1 MCGISGLWFQ
11 SLIQEEILLEYGSL
25 MSQALYKR
33 GPDSDGIWLQN
44 NSSILFSHRRLAI
57 NDLTTNGSQ
66 PMISSNSNLVIIFNG
81 EIYNHNEIKK
91 ELPDQVW
98 RGNSDTEVLI
108 SAIQRWGL
116 KKSLNKCHGMF
127 AIAVWDKEKKILTI
141 ARDRFGEKPL
151 YWGRIRLKGYYQSAI
166 AFTSDLSALWSIPE
180 IKKEINY
187 SAFSDFLKYGYV
199 CAPNSIYKD
208 IFQLKPGHYLE
219 IKNQNGFAPKG
230 LIEEKCWWDI
240 NKISSKMYSKQ
251 GSLKDENLLEKTLN
265 IVLKEQKLADVPIAS
280 FLSGGIDSSL
290 VTALLQKQSSK
301 KIKSFTISFPETGFG
316 ENIFNEGPYARK
328 IADFLKTD
336 HTEIPL
342 TSNDIQSIIPEIPDI
357 YSEPFSDASQ
367 LGTFLICREI
377 RSTGIKVA
385 ISGDGA
391 DELFGGYSRHQYA
404 PLIHKRLGK
413 LPNSFRNLFAQT
425 LNILPSNKEGIS
437 QEKKRKLIAA
447 IKSSGNIN
455 SIYDSIL
462 SNNSKIKDFHKYAD
476 FEESNFLKIS
486 NIEAPTESERIMLAD
501 TISYLPND
509 ILVKLDRASMHV
521 GLETRTP
528 FLDERIAKIAWGM
541 NLSQKISNK
550 GNTNGKNALR
560 KILFKLVPK
569 EYFNRPKKGFSIPI
583 SAWLRGPLNEWANDM
598 LNKQII
604 ERQNFLSYENI
615 LRIWDSHQKGNSENT
630 ELIWSILMWQSWI
643 NKWENN

>member
-33 GPDSDGIWLQN
+33 GPDSEGIWLEN

-57 NDLTTNGSQ
+57 NDLTKNGSQ
-66 PMISSNSNLVIIFNG
+66 PMMSSNSNLVIIFNG

-91 ELPDQVW
+91 ELPDQKW

-108 SAIQRWGL
+108 SAIQKWGL

-199 CAPNSIYKD
+199 CAPNSIHKD

-219 IKNQNGFAPKG
+219 IKNENGFAPKG
-230 LIEEKCWWDI
+230 KIEEKCWWDI

-301 KIKSFTISFPETGFG
+301 KIKSFTISFPENGFG

-342 TSNDIQSIIPEIPDI
+342 TSNDIQSIIPW
-357 YSEPFSDASQ
+357 
-367 LGTFLICREI
+367 L
-377 RSTGIKVA
+377 V
-385 ISGDGA
+385 
-391 DELFGGYSRHQYA
+391 
-404 PLIHKRLGK
+404 GK
-413 LPNSFRNLFAQT
+413 
-425 LNILPSNKEGIS
+425 
-437 QEKKRKLIAA
+437 
-447 IKSSGNIN
+447 
-455 SIYDSIL
+455 
-462 SNNSKIKDFHKYAD
+462 
-476 FEESNFLKIS
+476 
-486 NIEAPTESERIMLAD
+486 
-501 TISYLPND
+501 
-509 ILVKLDRASMHV
+509 
-521 GLETRTP
+521 
-528 FLDERIAKIAWGM
+528 
-541 NLSQKISNK
+541 
-550 GNTNGKNALR
+550 
-560 KILFKLVPK
+560 
-569 EYFNRPKKGFSIPI
+569 
-583 SAWLRGPLNEWANDM
+583 
-598 LNKQII
+598 
-604 ERQNFLSYENI
+604 
-615 LRIWDSHQKGNSENT
+615 
-630 ELIWSILMWQSWI
+630 
-643 NKWENN
+643 